1 MAKKPEEDRQ
11 TEGLKYLEDVIL
23 REYDFRAI
31 KRIRGKERVWRVLT
45 DRGERFLKLSRC
57 NANELFFVRQVLEHL
72 ANHGFRRVARFIL
85 TKYGD
90 PFIEDQGNCY
100 YLTDWIEG
108 KNCSFSK
115 PAHLEEAVFTLAE
128 FHRAASDFQLQPT
141 FGQAQ
146 FPQNFRQE
154 WGRWQ
159 KIFSQRG
166 EKVRSL
172 SRKWERGKLKD
183 SEQAKLIN
191 GKAASVYAWAMQ
203 ASRLLETE
211 DFQELVAAE
220 RADKVVSHGAYTG
233 SNIIICKKGS
243 GAFAVDLDHCL
254 QDVRVFDLAK
264 LLARVLPQYKWD
276 VDVGLQI
283 LGWYSDIR
291 PLDEREQRA
300 MVAYLAFPHRL
311 YRYFRL
317 QTIQQINEKALGIAD
332 KFQEDYQMEEV
343 RKQFL
348 HQFVL
353 RKNIDINME
362 I

>member
-11 TEGLKYLEDVIL
+11 TEQLKYLEDVIL

-57 NANELFFVRQVLEHL
+57 NSTELSFVRQVLEHV
-72 ANHGFRRVARFIL
+72 ANHGFRRVSRFIL

-108 KNCSFSK
+108 KTCSFSK

-128 FHRAASDFQLQPT
+128 FHRAASGFELQQT
-141 FGQAQ
+141 AGQPA
-146 FPQNFRQE
+146 FPQHFRQE
-154 WGRWQ
+154 WGRWP
-159 KIFSQRG
+159 KMFSQRG
-166 EKVRSL
+166 EKIRTL
-172 SRKWERGKLKD
+172 SRKWESGKQD
-183 SEQAKLIN
+183 SQMAKLIN

-203 ASRLLETE
+203 ASRLFETD
-211 DFQELVAAE
+211 DFQELVDAE
-220 RADKVVSHGAYTG
+220 KADRVVSHGAYTG
-233 SNIIICKKGS
+233 SNIIISKKGS

-264 LLARVLPQYKWD
+264 LLAKVMPQYNWD
-276 VDVGLQI
+276 VDISMRI
-283 LGWYSDIR
+283 LGWYGDIR
-291 PLDEREQRA
+291 PLDERELRA
-300 MVAYLAFPHRL
+300 IVGYLAFPHRL
-311 YRYFRL
+311 YRYFRRQTL
-317 QTIQQINEKALGIAD
+317 QEINEKTAGIAG
-332 KFQEDYQMEEV
+332 KFQEDYQLEEV

-348 HQFVL
+348 HQLVL
-353 RKNIDINME
+353 RKNLDINME